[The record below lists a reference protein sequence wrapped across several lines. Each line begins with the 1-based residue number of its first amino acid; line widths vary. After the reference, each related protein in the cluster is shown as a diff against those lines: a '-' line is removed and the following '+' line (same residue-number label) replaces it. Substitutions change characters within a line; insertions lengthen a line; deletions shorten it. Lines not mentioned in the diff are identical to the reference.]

1 MERKDHFWRF
11 LMGRIIFGVRQQ
23 EFFIISQKFSQ
34 VRDNMKKVNVKK
46 VFGSELKELMRLL
59 SSSGKECYI
68 VGGAVRDLLLG
79 YKNFKDIDLAT
90 SLSVEQLKQILD
102 QNQIRFDDRALKYG
116 CLTVSNQNRNFQITS
131 FRKDIRTF
139 GRAADIEFVENIEED
154 AKRRDFTINAIYCS
168 YSGQIIDPLGNL
180 EDLNKIKLDFIGDP
194 EIRIKED
201 YLRILRFFRFVAVLD
216 LKDENVASNKLPII
230 KKNINGISDLSYERV
245 ASEIR
250 KILLARSPSFALKL
264 MNKVDL
270 YKKLFGIYSQS
281 ALLKLEKL
289 ENTFN
294 LTPSLVRRLLALEM
308 KTSIPLL
315 IKKEKKYFNQLNNLL
330 GLDHNPD
337 YLGYKL
343 GEKASIDLLIIKEV
357 KGAFIKT
364 AKDIEKIKKAS
375 RKIFPIKF
383 SDVHPLTKNL
393 NTTKEKINLME
404 TFWIGSGFKASKEKL
419 LSLLS

>member
-1 MERKDHFWRF
+1 
-11 LMGRIIFGVRQQ
+11 
-23 EFFIISQKFSQ
+23 
-34 VRDNMKKVNVKK
+34 MKKVNVEK

-79 YKNFKDIDLAT
+79 YKKFKDIDLTT
-90 SLSVEQLKQILD
+90 SLSVEQLKQIFD

-116 CLTVSNQNRNFQITS
+116 CLTVRNKKRNFQITS
-131 FRKDIRTF
+131 FRRDIRTF

-194 EIRIKED
+194 EFRIKED

-230 KKNINGISDLSYERV
+230 KKHINGISDLSYERV

-281 ALLKLEKL
+281 AILKLEKL
-289 ENTFN
+289 ENRFN

-308 KTSIPLL
+308 KTSIPLM

-357 KGAFIKT
+357 KEGFIIT
-364 AKDIEKIKKAS
+364 VKDIEKIKKAS

-383 SDVHPLTKNL
+383 SDIHPLTKNL

>member
-1 MERKDHFWRF
+1 
-11 LMGRIIFGVRQQ
+11 
-23 EFFIISQKFSQ
+23 
-34 VRDNMKKVNVKK
+34 MKKVNVKK
-46 VFGSELKELMRLL
+46 VFGSELKELMHLL

-79 YKNFKDIDLAT
+79 YKKFKDIDLTT
-90 SLSVEQLKQILD
+90 SLSVEQLKQIFD

-116 CLTVSNQNRNFQITS
+116 CLTVRNKKRNFQITS

-194 EIRIKED
+194 EFRIKED

-216 LKDENVASNKLPII
+216 LKSENVASNNLPII
-230 KKNINGISDLSYERV
+230 KKHINGISDLSYERV

-289 ENTFN
+289 EKRFN

-308 KTSIPLL
+308 KTSIPLM
-315 IKKEKKYFNQLNNLL
+315 IKKEKKYYNQLNNLL

-343 GEKASIDLLIIKEV
+343 GKKASIDLLIIKEI
-357 KGAFIKT
+357 KERFIIK

-393 NTTKEKINLME
+393 NTTKEKVDLME

>member
-1 MERKDHFWRF
+1 
-11 LMGRIIFGVRQQ
+11 
-23 EFFIISQKFSQ
+23 
-34 VRDNMKKVNVKK
+34 MKRVNVEK
-46 VFGSELKELMRLL
+46 VFGSELKELMHLL

-79 YKNFKDIDLAT
+79 HRKFKDIDLTT
-90 SLSVEQLKQILD
+90 SLSVEQLKQIFD

-116 CLTVSNQNRNFQITS
+116 CLTVRNKKRNFQITS

-194 EIRIKED
+194 EFRIKED

-230 KKNINGISDLSYERV
+230 KKHINGISDLSYERV

-250 KILLARSPSFALKL
+250 KILLARSPSFSLKL

-270 YKKLFGIYSQS
+270 YKKLFGSYSQS

-289 ENTFN
+289 EKRFN

-308 KTSIPLL
+308 KTSIPLM

-330 GLDHNPD
+330 GLDHNLD

-343 GEKASIDLLIIKEV
+343 GEKASIDFLIIREV
-357 KGAFIKT
+357 KEGFIIT
-364 AKDIEKIKKAS
+364 TKDIEKIKKAS

-383 SDVHPLTKNL
+383 SDVYPLMKNL
-393 NTTKEKINLME
+393 NTTKEKINQME

>member
-1 MERKDHFWRF
+1 
-11 LMGRIIFGVRQQ
+11 
-23 EFFIISQKFSQ
+23 
-34 VRDNMKKVNVKK
+34 MKKVNIEK

-79 YKNFKDIDLAT
+79 YKKFKDIDLTT
-90 SLSVEQLKQILD
+90 SLSVEQLKQIFD

-116 CLTVSNQNRNFQITS
+116 CLTVRNKKRNFQITS
-131 FRKDIRTF
+131 FRKDIRSF

-194 EIRIKED
+194 ESRIKED

-230 KKNINGISDLSYERV
+230 KNHINGISELSYERV

-289 ENTFN
+289 EYKFN

-357 KGAFIKT
+357 KEGFIIT

-419 LSLLS
+419 LSLLG

>member
-1 MERKDHFWRF
+1 
-11 LMGRIIFGVRQQ
+11 
-23 EFFIISQKFSQ
+23 
-34 VRDNMKKVNVKK
+34 MKKVNVEK

-79 YKNFKDIDLAT
+79 YKKFKDIDLTT
-90 SLSVEQLKQILD
+90 SLSVEQLKQIFD

-116 CLTVSNQNRNFQITS
+116 CLTVRNKKRNFQITS

-194 EIRIKED
+194 EFRIKED

-230 KKNINGISDLSYERV
+230 KKHINGISDLSYERV

-270 YKKLFGIYSQS
+270 YKKLLGIYSQD

-289 ENTFN
+289 ENRFN
-294 LTPSLVRRLLALEM
+294 LTPSLVRRLLALEI
-308 KTSIPLL
+308 KTSIPLM

-357 KGAFIKT
+357 KEGFIIT

-404 TFWIGSGFKASKEKL
+404 TFWISSGFKASKEKL

>member
-1 MERKDHFWRF
+1 
-11 LMGRIIFGVRQQ
+11 
-23 EFFIISQKFSQ
+23 
-34 VRDNMKKVNVKK
+34 MKKVNVEK

-79 YKNFKDIDLAT
+79 YKKFKDIDLTT
-90 SLSVEQLKQILD
+90 SLSVEQLKQIFD

-116 CLTVSNQNRNFQITS
+116 CLTVRNKKRNFQITS

-194 EIRIKED
+194 EFRIKED

-216 LKDENVASNKLPII
+216 LKDENVASKNLPII
-230 KKNINGISDLSYERV
+230 KKHINGISDLSYERV

-289 ENTFN
+289 ENRFN

-308 KTSIPLL
+308 KTSIPLM
-315 IKKEKKYFNQLNNLL
+315 IKKEKKYFDLLNNLL
-330 GLDHNPD
+330 GLDYNPD

-357 KGAFIKT
+357 KEGFTIT

>member
-1 MERKDHFWRF
+1 
-11 LMGRIIFGVRQQ
+11 
-23 EFFIISQKFSQ
+23 
-34 VRDNMKKVNVKK
+34 MKKVNVEK

-79 YKNFKDIDLAT
+79 YKKFKDIDLTT
-90 SLSVEQLKQILD
+90 SLSVEQLKQIFD

-116 CLTVSNQNRNFQITS
+116 CLTVRNKKRNFQITS

-230 KKNINGISDLSYERV
+230 KKHINGISDLSYERV

-289 ENTFN
+289 EYKFN

-357 KGAFIKT
+357 KEGFIIT

-393 NTTKEKINLME
+393 NTTKEKIDLME

>member
-1 MERKDHFWRF
+1 
-11 LMGRIIFGVRQQ
+11 
-23 EFFIISQKFSQ
+23 
-34 VRDNMKKVNVKK
+34 MKKVNVEK

-79 YKNFKDIDLAT
+79 HRKFKDIDLTT
-90 SLSVEQLKQILD
+90 SLSVEQLKQIFD

-116 CLTVSNQNRNFQITS
+116 CLTVRNKKRNFQITS

-194 EIRIKED
+194 EFRIKED

-230 KKNINGISDLSYERV
+230 KKHINGISDLSYERV

-289 ENTFN
+289 ETRFN

-308 KTSIPLL
+308 KTSIPLM

-330 GLDHNPD
+330 GLDHNLD

-343 GEKASIDLLIIKEV
+343 GEKASIDFLIIREV
-357 KGAFIKT
+357 KEGFIIT
-364 AKDIEKIKKAS
+364 TKDIEKIKKAS

-393 NTTKEKINLME
+393 NTTKEKVDLME

>member
-1 MERKDHFWRF
+1 
-11 LMGRIIFGVRQQ
+11 
-23 EFFIISQKFSQ
+23 
-34 VRDNMKKVNVKK
+34 MKRVNVEK

-79 YKNFKDIDLAT
+79 YKKFKDIDLTT
-90 SLSVEQLKQILD
+90 SLSVEQLKQIFD
-102 QNQIRFDDRALKYG
+102 QNQIRFDDRAIKYG
-116 CLTVSNQNRNFQITS
+116 CLTVRNKKRNFQITS

-194 EIRIKED
+194 EFRIKED

-216 LKDENVASNKLPII
+216 LKDENVASNNLPII
-230 KKNINGISDLSYERV
+230 KKHINGISDLSYERV

-250 KILLARSPSFALKL
+250 KILLARSPSFSLKL

-270 YKKLFGIYSQS
+270 YKILFGNYSQS

-289 ENTFN
+289 EKRFN
-294 LTPSLVRRLLALEM
+294 LTPSVVRRLLALEM
-308 KTSIPLL
+308 KTSIPLM

-343 GEKASIDLLIIKEV
+343 GEKASIDFLIIKEV
-357 KGAFIKT
+357 KEGFIIT

-393 NTTKEKINLME
+393 NTTKETINLME
-404 TFWIGSGFKASKEKL
+404 TLWISSGFKASKEKL

>member
-1 MERKDHFWRF
+1 
-11 LMGRIIFGVRQQ
+11 
-23 EFFIISQKFSQ
+23 
-34 VRDNMKKVNVKK
+34 MKKVNVEK

-68 VGGAVRDLLLG
+68 VGGAVRDLLIG
-79 YKNFKDIDLAT
+79 YKKFKDIDLTT
-90 SLSVEQLKQILD
+90 SLSVEQLKQIFDL
-102 QNQIRFDDRALKYG
+102 NQIRFDDRALKYG
-116 CLTVSNQNRNFQITS
+116 CLTVRNKKRNFEITS

-194 EIRIKED
+194 EFRIKED

-230 KKNINGISDLSYERV
+230 KKHINGISDLSYERV

-250 KILLARSPSFALKL
+250 KILLARSPYFALKL

-281 ALLKLEKL
+281 ALHKLEKL
-289 ENTFN
+289 ENRFN
-294 LTPSLVRRLLALEM
+294 LTPSLVRRLLALKM
-308 KTSIPLL
+308 KTSIPLM

-343 GEKASIDLLIIKEV
+343 GEKASIDLLIIKAV
-357 KGAFIKT
+357 KEGFIIT
-364 AKDIEKIKKAS
+364 AKDIEKIRKAS

-383 SDVHPLTKNL
+383 SDVHPFTKNL

>member
-1 MERKDHFWRF
+1 
-11 LMGRIIFGVRQQ
+11 
-23 EFFIISQKFSQ
+23 
-34 VRDNMKKVNVKK
+34 MKKVSIEKI
-46 VFGSELKELMRLL
+46 FGSELKEIMRLL
-59 SSSGKECYI
+59 RSSGKECYI
-68 VGGAVRDLLLG
+68 VGGAIRDLLLG
-79 YKNFKDIDLAT
+79 YEKFIDIDLTT
-90 SLSVEQLKQILD
+90 SLSVEKMKQIFD
-102 QNQIRFDDRALKYG
+102 QNKIRFDDRALKYG
-116 CLTVSNQNRNFQITS
+116 CLTISNQKKRTFQITS
-131 FRKDIRTF
+131 FRKDIQTF
-139 GRAADIEFVENIEED
+139 GRAADIEPVENIEED
-154 AKRRDFTINAIYCS
+154 AKRRDFTINAFYCS
-168 YSGQIIDPLGNL
+168 YDGQIIDPLGNL

-230 KKNINGISDLSYERV
+230 KKHINGISDLSYERV

-250 KILLARSPSFALKL
+250 KILLARSPSFSLKL

-270 YKKLFGIYSQS
+270 YKKLLGIYSQA

-289 ENTFN
+289 ENRFK

-308 KTSIPLL
+308 KTSIPLM
-315 IKKEKKYFNQLNNLL
+315 IKKEKKYFNQLSNLMD
-330 GLDHNPD
+330 LDHNPD
-337 YLGYKL
+337 YLGYKV

-357 KGAFIKT
+357 KEGFIIT

>member
-1 MERKDHFWRF
+1 
-11 LMGRIIFGVRQQ
+11 
-23 EFFIISQKFSQ
+23 
-34 VRDNMKKVNVKK
+34 MKQVNVKK

-79 YKNFKDIDLAT
+79 YKKFKDIDLTT
-90 SLSVEQLKQILD
+90 SLSVEQLKQIFD

-116 CLTVSNQNRNFQITS
+116 CLTVRNKKRNFQITS

-194 EIRIKED
+194 EFRIKED

-216 LKDENVASNKLPII
+216 LKDENVASKNLPII
-230 KKNINGISDLSYERV
+230 KKHINGISDLSYERV

-250 KILLARSPSFALKL
+250 KILLARSPSFSLKL

-270 YKKLFGIYSQS
+270 YKKLFGNYSQS

-289 ENTFN
+289 EKRFN
-294 LTPSLVRRLLALEM
+294 STPSLVRRLLALEM
-308 KTSIPLL
+308 KTSIPLM

-357 KGAFIKT
+357 KEGFIIT

>member
-1 MERKDHFWRF
+1 
-11 LMGRIIFGVRQQ
+11 
-23 EFFIISQKFSQ
+23 
-34 VRDNMKKVNVKK
+34 MKKVNVEK

-79 YKNFKDIDLAT
+79 YKKFKDIDLTT
-90 SLSVEQLKQILD
+90 SLSVEQLKQIFD

-116 CLTVSNQNRNFQITS
+116 CLTVRNKKRNFQITS

-194 EIRIKED
+194 EFRIKED

-216 LKDENVASNKLPII
+216 LKDENVASKNLPII
-230 KKNINGISDLSYERV
+230 KKHINGISDLSYERV

-281 ALLKLEKL
+281 ALLKLENL
-289 ENTFN
+289 ENRFN
-294 LTPSLVRRLLALEM
+294 LTPSLVRRLLAIQM
-308 KTSIPLL
+308 KTSFPLM
-315 IKKEKKYFNQLNNLL
+315 IKEEKKYFNQLNNLL

-337 YLGYKL
+337 YLGYKF
-343 GEKASIDLLIIKEV
+343 GEEASIDLLIIKEV
-357 KGAFIKT
+357 KEGFIIT

>member
-1 MERKDHFWRF
+1 
-11 LMGRIIFGVRQQ
+11 
-23 EFFIISQKFSQ
+23 
-34 VRDNMKKVNVKK
+34 MKKVNVEK

-102 QNQIRFDDRALKYG
+102 QNQIGFDDRALKYG
-116 CLTVSNQNRNFQITS
+116 CLTVSNKKRNFQITS

-194 EIRIKED
+194 EFRIKED

-230 KKNINGISDLSYERV
+230 KKHINGISDLSYERV

-289 ENTFN
+289 ENRFN

-308 KTSIPLL
+308 KTSFPLL

-330 GLDHNPD
+330 GLDHNLD

-343 GEKASIDLLIIKEV
+343 GEKASIDFLIIREV
-357 KGAFIKT
+357 KEGFIIT
-364 AKDIEKIKKAS
+364 TKDIEKIKKAS

-393 NTTKEKINLME
+393 NTTKEKVDLME

>member
-1 MERKDHFWRF
+1 
-11 LMGRIIFGVRQQ
+11 
-23 EFFIISQKFSQ
+23 
-34 VRDNMKKVNVKK
+34 MKKVNVEK

-79 YKNFKDIDLAT
+79 HRKFKDIDLTT
-90 SLSVEQLKQILD
+90 SLSVEQLKQIFD

-116 CLTVSNQNRNFQITS
+116 CLTVRNKKRNFQITS

-194 EIRIKED
+194 EFRIKED

-216 LKDENVASNKLPII
+216 LKDENVASKNLPII
-230 KKNINGISDLSYERV
+230 KKHINGISDLSYERV

-250 KILLARSPSFALKL
+250 KILLARSPFFALKL

-270 YKKLFGIYSQS
+270 YKILFGIYSQP

-289 ENTFN
+289 EKRFN
-294 LTPSLVRRLLALEM
+294 LTPSLVRRLLALDI
-308 KTSIPLL
+308 KTSISLL
-315 IKKEKKYFNQLNNLL
+315 IKKEKKYLNQLINLL

-357 KGAFIKT
+357 KEGFIIT

-393 NTTKEKINLME
+393 NTTKEKIDLME

>member
-1 MERKDHFWRF
+1 
-11 LMGRIIFGVRQQ
+11 
-23 EFFIISQKFSQ
+23 
-34 VRDNMKKVNVKK
+34 MKKVNVEK

-79 YKNFKDIDLAT
+79 YKKFKDIDLTT
-90 SLSVEQLKQILD
+90 SLSVEQLKQIFD

-116 CLTVSNQNRNFQITS
+116 CLTVRNKKRNFQITS

-194 EIRIKED
+194 EFRIKED

-216 LKDENVASNKLPII
+216 LKDENVASNNLPII
-230 KKNINGISDLSYERV
+230 KKHINGISDLSYERV

-289 ENTFN
+289 ENRFN

-308 KTSIPLL
+308 KTSIPLM

-357 KGAFIKT
+357 KEGFIIT

>member
-1 MERKDHFWRF
+1 
-11 LMGRIIFGVRQQ
+11 
-23 EFFIISQKFSQ
+23 
-34 VRDNMKKVNVKK
+34 MKNVNVEK
-46 VFGSELKELMRLL
+46 VFGLELKELMRLL

-79 YKNFKDIDLAT
+79 YKKFKDIDLTT
-90 SLSVEQLKQILD
+90 SLSVEQLKQIFD

-116 CLTVSNQNRNFQITS
+116 CLTVRNKKRNFQITS

-139 GRAADIEFVENIEED
+139 GRAADIEFVKNIEED

-194 EIRIKED
+194 EFRIKED

-230 KKNINGISDLSYERV
+230 KKHINGISDLSYERV

-289 ENTFN
+289 ENRFN

-357 KGAFIKT
+357 KEGIIIT

-404 TFWIGSGFKASKEKL
+404 IFWIGSGFKASKEKL

>member
-1 MERKDHFWRF
+1 
-11 LMGRIIFGVRQQ
+11 
-23 EFFIISQKFSQ
+23 
-34 VRDNMKKVNVKK
+34 MKKVNVGK

-79 YKNFKDIDLAT
+79 YKKFKDIDLTT
-90 SLSVEQLKQILD
+90 SLSVEQLKQIFD

-116 CLTVSNQNRNFQITS
+116 CLTVRNKKRNFQITS
-131 FRKDIRTF
+131 FRKDIRSF

-180 EDLNKIKLDFIGDP
+180 EDLNKIRLDFIGDP
-194 EIRIKED
+194 ESRIKED

-216 LKDENVASNKLPII
+216 LKDENVVSKNLPII
-230 KKNINGISDLSYERV
+230 KKHINGVSDLSYERV

-264 MNKVDL
+264 MNRVDL
-270 YKKLFGIYSQS
+270 YKKLLGIYSQD
-281 ALLKLEKL
+281 ALLKLEEL
-289 ENTFN
+289 ENRFN
-294 LTPSLVRRLLALEM
+294 LIPSLVRRLLALEI
-308 KTSIPLL
+308 KPSIPLM

-357 KGAFIKT
+357 KEGFIIT

-383 SDVHPLTKNL
+383 SDVYPLTKNF
-393 NTTKEKINLME
+393 NITKEKIKLME
-404 TFWIGSGFKASKEKL
+404 TFWISSGFKASKEKL
-419 LSLLS
+419 LSLVS

>member
-1 MERKDHFWRF
+1 
-11 LMGRIIFGVRQQ
+11 
-23 EFFIISQKFSQ
+23 
-34 VRDNMKKVNVKK
+34 MKKVNVEK

-79 YKNFKDIDLAT
+79 YKKFKDIDLTT
-90 SLSVEQLKQILD
+90 SLSVEQLKQIFD

-116 CLTVSNQNRNFQITS
+116 CLTVRKKKRNYQITS

-180 EDLNKIKLDFIGDP
+180 EDVNKIKLDFIGDP
-194 EIRIKED
+194 EFRIKED

-230 KKNINGISDLSYERV
+230 KKHINGISDLSYERV

-250 KILLARSPSFALKL
+250 KILLARSPSFSLKL

-270 YKKLFGIYSQS
+270 YKKLFGNYSQS

-289 ENTFN
+289 EKRFN

-308 KTSIPLL
+308 KTSIPLM

-330 GLDHNPD
+330 GLDHNLD

-343 GEKASIDLLIIKEV
+343 GEKASIDFLIIREV
-357 KGAFIKT
+357 KEGFIIT
-364 AKDIEKIKKAS
+364 TKDIEKIKKAS

-383 SDVHPLTKNL
+383 SDVYPLTKNL
-393 NTTKEKINLME
+393 NTTKEKVDLME